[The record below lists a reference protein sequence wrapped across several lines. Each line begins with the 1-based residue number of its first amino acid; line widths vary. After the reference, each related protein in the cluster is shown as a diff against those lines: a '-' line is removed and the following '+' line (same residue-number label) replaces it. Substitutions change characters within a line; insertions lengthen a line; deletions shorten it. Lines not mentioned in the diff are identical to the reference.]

1 MIALMAE
8 RSAPRAPTVPDAVT
22 SRSRE
27 VAARGVPSAD
37 DASAHGESGAPL
49 ADGHAIA
56 HAGSAAASAERTARE
71 LAARAVAGDRAALE
85 ALLRAHSRDVATLC
99 HHVAGASDGRDAAQ
113 ESLERI
119 VRELARFDASRGA
132 FRSWALTV
140 ARNVCRDRLRRRGL
154 ERHTF
159 DREGEAQTARAE
171 GGAPDP
177 ERLVIAREGAG
188 RLALAL
194 EGLPEP
200 MQSAI
205 VMFHVGE
212 ASYEEIAKAL
222 DVPIGTVMTWL
233 FRGRQRLRAAI
244 EEP

>member
-8 RSAPRAPTVPDAVT
+8 RSAPRAPAAPDAVT

-27 VAARGVPSAD
+27 VAARGVPSTHG
-37 DASAHGESGAPL
+37 SAHGDSGA
-49 ADGHAIA
+49 ASVGDYASG
-56 HAGSAAASAERTARE
+56 HAGSGDASTERTASE

-85 ALLRAHSRDVATLC
+85 ALLRAHSRDVAALC

-154 ERHTF
+154 ERQTF
-159 DREGEAQTARAE
+159 DREGEVQTGRAE
-171 GGAPDP
+171 GRVPDP
-177 ERLVIAREGAG
+177 ERLVIAREGAS

-194 EGLPEP
+194 GGLPEP

-212 ASYEEIAKAL
+212 ASYEEIAKTL